1 MSDERAACTA
11 VVVDADPAA
20 RGSIVKILRE
30 AGYRVSSLGS
40 FQEAKPF
47 LATTQPDLLI
57 ADIRLDH
64 FNGLQLVIERR
75 DDHPERA
82 SIVTNAYADQ
92 VLERDARRVG
102 APYLVKPVSPVELLR
117 VAAGLLEPGQSSSTE
132 KPRWPHTSLTGRL
145 EAVN

>member
-1 MSDERAACTA
+1 MTDERAACTA
-11 VVVDADPAA
+11 LVVDADPAA
-20 RGSIVKILRE
+20 RGSTVKVLRE

-40 FQEAKPF
+40 FHEAQPF

-64 FNGLQLVIERR
+64 FNGLQLVWERR

-92 VLERDARRVG
+92 VLERDAHRVG
-102 APYLVKPVSPVELLR
+102 APYLVKPVNPGELLR
-117 VAAGLLEPGQSSSTE
+117 VAAVLLEPGQSSSNE
-132 KPRWPHTSLTGRL
+132 KPRAARTALTGRL